1 MYKNPNAFNAT
12 ILSNETLA
20 QGANPF
26 VVEKKDVPL
35 VPYSGSDSVTMF
47 AEIANQGGDFLI
59 DFNSDNIV
67 VWGINCTQSLGATPD
82 SSCSKSPTNTNFMN
96 YNPSTECVWTGSYEG
111 NWISGFETNGQI
123 YKCEVCVGSVCRV

>member
-67 VWGINCTQSLGATPD
+67 VWGNACTQYAYPY

-96 YNPSTECVWTGSYEG
+96 YNPSTECVWTG
-111 NWISGFETNGQI
+111 
-123 YKCEVCVGSVCRV
+123 